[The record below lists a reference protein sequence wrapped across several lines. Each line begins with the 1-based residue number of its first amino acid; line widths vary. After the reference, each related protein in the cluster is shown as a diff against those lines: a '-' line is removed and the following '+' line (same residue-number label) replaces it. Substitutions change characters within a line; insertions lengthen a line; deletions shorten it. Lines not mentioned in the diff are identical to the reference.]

1 MWTVFHVFLN
11 QVYVSTPSEERL
23 KEDAFRSWLVLS
35 RRVVMMQS
43 IRFDLLC
50 EVDGEQVTHAAMRFI
65 WYCSIAH
72 VAMRFR

>member
-1 MWTVFHVFLN
+1 MFHVFLN
-11 QVYVSTPSEERL
+11 HVYVSKPSEERFR
-23 KEDAFRSWLVLS
+23 EDAFRSWLVLS
-35 RRVVMMQS
+35 CRVVMVLS
-43 IRFDLLC
+43 IRFDLLS

>member
-1 MWTVFHVFLN
+1 MNVVSYDSKSCIRE
-11 QVYVSTPSEERL
+11 YVIRGAL
-23 KEDAFRSWLVLS
+23 REDAFRNYLVLS
-35 RRVVMMQS
+35 CRVVMVLS
-43 IRFDLLC
+43 IRFDLLS